1 MLIGTQV
8 QKSPNNNFL
17 SLHLFRSLKG
27 CKQNFPQAHGT
38 AFAEKTTDKI
48 QISKHCC
55 SKLFGAMDS
64 TLKNGINGLL
74 TDKPLLP
81 RVIEFVKA
89 SGAGISQKSKDV
101 EDEPPQ
107 PQYFLFSRDRFLS
120 LFEEVSPRR
129 VGRGLHNLG
138 NTCFF
143 NSVLQVLV
151 YTGPLQ
157 RFLLSKQH
165 TAECKCKRES
175 TVCTLCLLESHALEV
190 FDSNK
195 APMKPAK
202 LLKHMPQIASRFKA
216 HGRQEDAHEFLIHF
230 LDSCPQHVSP
240 SFSHLLCFLVQK
252 SCYKFQESRC
262 RTSLGLCLSCQVPQ
276 ISAETSSA
284 ATSSKAS
291 AELSEG

>member
-1 MLIGTQV
+1 M
-8 QKSPNNNFL
+8 
-17 SLHLFRSLKG
+17 
-27 CKQNFPQAHGT
+27 
-38 AFAEKTTDKI
+38 E
-48 QISKHCC
+48 
-55 SKLFGAMDS
+55 
-64 TLKNGINGLL
+64 
-74 TDKPLLP
+74 
-81 RVIEFVKA
+81 E
-89 SGAGISQKSKDV
+89 
-101 EDEPPQ
+101 EPPQ
-107 PQYFLFSRDRFLS
+107 PQYSLFSRD
-120 LFEEVSPRR
+120 EVGPRR

-195 APMKPAK
+195 APIKPAK
-202 LLKHMPQIASRFKA
+202 LLKHMLQIASRSKA
-216 HGRQEDAHEFLIHF
+216 GHQEDAHEFLIHF
-230 LDSCPQHVSP
+230 LDSCPQHVSL
-240 SFSHLLCFLVQK
+240 SFSHLLYFLVQK